1 MITIPDSDTG
11 EVLTVSEL
19 NQRSRALIEQG
30 FANIWVEGEISN
42 FSAPS
47 SGHWYFTLKDE
58 SGQLRCAMF
67 RNRNFRVR
75 ERPRNGQKVLLNGGL
90 SLYVARGEYQM
101 IVEKL
106 DDTGLGELQRELEA
120 LKTKLAQEGLFAAEL
135 KRELPVLPRQVIVIS
150 SPTGAAIHDFLTVF
164 RRRFP
169 LTSITL
175 IPSKVQGNQ
184 AADELVEAVQL
195 ANRMGPHLQPPADVI
210 VLTRGG
216 GSLEDLW
223 AFNDEQ
229 LARVVRASLL
239 PVVSAVGHETD
250 FSVSDLVADYR
261 APTPSAAAET
271 LSPDRESL
279 SIHLQQESRK
289 LAISLTRQIQQ
300 SSQKL
305 DWLRH
310 RLRHPATILRD
321 QAQRVD
327 ELESKLISGIKS
339 YLNATRREHAY
350 LSGRLLQQHPSRR
363 LVLHGQ
369 QTAAVKQR
377 LNIAIGHSLAQ
388 FKQRLSTA
396 GQLLD
401 TVSPLATLDRGYAIV
416 SKPDGSII
424 REGQMVKQGQK
435 INARLGKG
443 QLECTV
449 DQVIREPKRGHS
461 K

>member
-11 EVLTVSEL
+11 EVLSVSEL
-19 NQRSRALIEQG
+19 NQRSRALVEQG

-47 SGHWYFTLKDE
+47 SGHWYFTLKDAG
-58 SGQLRCAMF
+58 GQLRCAMF

-75 ERPRNGQKVLLNGGL
+75 ERPANGQKVLLNGGL
-90 SLYVARGEYQM
+90 SIYVARGEYQM

-106 DDTGLGELQRELEA
+106 DDTGLRDLQRALEA
-120 LKTKLAQEGLFAAEL
+120 LKTKLAGEGLFATEL
-135 KRELPVLPRQVIVIS
+135 KRDLPTLPRHVVVIS

-169 LTSITL
+169 LTRITL
-175 IPSKVQGNQ
+175 IPSKVQGNE
-184 AADELVEAVQL
+184 AAGELVEAVQL

-229 LARVVRASLL
+229 LARVVRASFL

-250 FSVSDLVADYR
+250 FSITDLVADYR

-279 SIHLQQESRK
+279 SIQLQRESRK
-289 LAISLTRQIQQ
+289 LSLALTRQLQHSLQ
-300 SSQKL
+300 RL

-327 ELESKLISGIKS
+327 ELESRLISNTKAC
-339 YLNATRREHAY
+339 L
-350 LSGRLLQQHPSRR
+350 
-363 LVLHGQ
+363 
-369 QTAAVKQR
+369 
-377 LNIAIGHSLAQ
+377 
-388 FKQRLSTA
+388 
-396 GQLLD
+396 
-401 TVSPLATLDRGYAIV
+401 
-416 SKPDGSII
+416 
-424 REGQMVKQGQK
+424 
-435 INARLGKG
+435 
-443 QLECTV
+443 
-449 DQVIREPKRGHS
+449 
-461 K
+461 